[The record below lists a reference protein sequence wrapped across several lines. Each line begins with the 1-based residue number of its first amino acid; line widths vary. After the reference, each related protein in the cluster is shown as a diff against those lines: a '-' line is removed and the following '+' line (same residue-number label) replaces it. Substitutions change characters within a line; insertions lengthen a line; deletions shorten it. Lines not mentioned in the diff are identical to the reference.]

1 MSNNQV
7 QKYQAIQ
14 YFQCAKIS
22 PLIIPQTPIV
32 LPSKQSPVLQ
42 TGLSSNKHRKGFTI
56 LEVLISISILVLTL
70 MVLYQSFSTSLFVLS
85 STTNLWKAM
94 SHVQNEL
101 LKSER
106 ATSAP
111 PVSFSQGEFKLEHP
125 MNGFAWKKQIRDTT
139 PLPGIKVRQ
148 VNYQLIWNEGKNA
161 YTYDADVYIN
171 PN

>member
-22 PLIIPQTPIV
+22 PLIIAQTPIV

-94 SHVQNEL
+94 SHAQNEL

-106 ATSAP
+106 ATNAP

-125 MNGFAWKKQIRDTT
+125 MNGFAWKKQILDTS
-139 PLPGIKVRQ
+139 PLPGIRLS
-148 VNYQLIWNEGKNA
+148 LIH
-161 YTYDADVYIN
+161 I
-171 PN
+171 

>member
-94 SHVQNEL
+94 SHAQNEL
-101 LKSER
+101 LKLER

-125 MNGFAWKKQIRDTT
+125 MNGFSWKKQIRDTT

-148 VNYQLIWNEGKNA
+148 VNYQLICNEGKNA
-161 YTYDADVYIN
+161 YTYYAYVYIN

>member
-70 MVLYQSFSTSLFVLS
+70 MVLYQSFSTSLF
-85 STTNLWKAM
+85 
-94 SHVQNEL
+94 
-101 LKSER
+101 
-106 ATSAP
+106 
-111 PVSFSQGEFKLEHP
+111 
-125 MNGFAWKKQIRDTT
+125 
-139 PLPGIKVRQ
+139 
-148 VNYQLIWNEGKNA
+148 
-161 YTYDADVYIN
+161 
-171 PN
+171 